1 MFNQELQKLGAEH
14 SAIRELFEYAI
25 KRKKEIGEEN
35 VFDFSLGNPNVP
47 APACVTEEL
56 LRLIN
61 EMPPEKLHAYS
72 SSAGIQEVRAAIA
85 QYIENSFGVPM
96 SEDLIC
102 MTCGASAS
110 LVSVLSAL
118 VLPGEEVILPA
129 PYFPEYTVF
138 IGQSG
143 GKMVPVPT
151 DEKFHLDLSAIERAI
166 TEKTK
171 AILINSPNNP
181 TGAVYTRGELE
192 GLAAL
197 LERVNRTRQEPIFL
211 LSDEPYR
218 ELCYGEKPTFP
229 PTVYPH
235 TVVMYSFSKVI
246 SLPGERIGYVA
257 VPPACY
263 HAQDLFH
270 AVRGAARHHGFVCAP
285 TLFQRVVAHCQG
297 MTSDLEIYRR
307 NRDLLYG
314 ALTDMGY
321 SCTVPEGA
329 FFLFVKALEQDAKAF
344 CARAKRHE
352 LLLVPSDSFGT
363 KGYVRI
369 SYCVKRETIER
380 SLPAFRALIQEYNG

>member
-1 MFNQELQKLGAEH
+1 MFNQKLQKLGTEH
-14 SAIRELFEYAI
+14 SAIRELFEYGLA
-25 KRKKEIGEEN
+25 RKKEIGEEN

-56 LRLIN
+56 LRLIG

-72 SSAGIQEVRAAIA
+72 SAVGLKEVRAAIA
-85 QYIENSFGVPM
+85 QYIQSSFGVPM
-96 SEDLIC
+96 SEDLIF

-118 VLPGEEVILPA
+118 LLPEEEVIVPA
-129 PYFPEYTVF
+129 PYFPEYALF
-138 IGQSG
+138 IEQAG

-151 DEKFHLDLSAIERAI
+151 DEKFHLDLHAIERAI
-166 TEKTK
+166 TERTK

-181 TGAVYTRGELE
+181 TGAVYTKGELE

-197 LERVNRTRQEPIFL
+197 LERVNTTRKEPIFL

-229 PTVYPH
+229 MVVYPH
-235 TVVMYSFSKVI
+235 TVVLYSFSKVI

-257 VPPACY
+257 VSPACY
-263 HAQDLFH
+263 HAQELFF
-270 AVRGAARHHGFVCAP
+270 AVRGAARYHGYVCAP
-285 TLFQRVVAHCQG
+285 TLFQRVVADCQG
-297 MTSDLEIYRR
+297 VTSDLEVYRR

-314 ALTDMGY
+314 ALSDMGY

-329 FFLFVKALEQDAKAF
+329 FFLFVKALEPDAKAF
-344 CARAKRHE
+344 CARAKKHE

-369 SYCVKRETIER
+369 SYCVKGETVER
-380 SLPAFRALIQEYNG
+380 SLPAFRALFEEYNG